1 MENEALLPESLV
13 VRYRNGDML
22 AAKQLYEQYSKAMYN
37 ICLRMMNNV
46 QDAEDMLQEAFYMIF
61 KNLESY
67 RGEST
72 IGAWIKSIVVHK
84 CINQLKKKKPVWV
97 EADNLELQEEEMVDE
112 QAFKYTVENVKQAIN
127 HLPDGYRIV
136 LNLYL
141 FENYS
146 HKEIAEKLGISEST
160 AKTQYMRAKKKVR
173 EMAGDR
179 SREWQ

>member
-1 MENEALLPESLV
+1 MENEVLLSESLV
-13 VRYRNGDML
+13 VRCRNGDML

-37 ICLRMMNNV
+37 ICLRMMNDV
-46 QDAEDMLQEAFYMIF
+46 EDAEDMLQEAFYMVF

-84 CINQLKKKKPVWV
+84 CINQLKKKKPVLLTV
-97 EADNLELQEEEMVDE
+97 ENVEYAEEEMVDE
-112 QAFKYTVENVKQAIN
+112 QTFQYTVENIKQAIN

-136 LNLYL
+136 LNLFL

-146 HKEIAEKLGISEST
+146 HKEIAKKLGISEST
-160 AKTQYMRAKKKVR
+160 AKTQYMRAKQRVR
-173 EMAGDR
+173 EMVSG
-179 SREWQ
+179 SRQ

>member
-61 KNLESY
+61 KNVESY

-84 CINQLKKKKPVWV
+84 CINQLKKRKPVWV
-97 EADNLELQEEEMVDE
+97 EADNLELQEEEMMDE
-112 QAFKYTVENVKQAIN
+112 HAFKYTVENVKQAIN

-173 EMAGDR
+173 EMV
-179 SREWQ
+179 SREGER